1 MESAATLLSARARS
15 STSSV
20 IRDLLRLVDRP
31 DMLSLA
37 GGLPAAEFLPVER
50 LAAATERV
58 ISPRALQ
65 YGPTEGMLEL
75 RTVVADRL
83 GAAVDDI
90 VICTGSQQG
99 LDLVARALLDPGDVV
114 VVEHPSYLGSLQ
126 SYRANGAVLHP
137 VDGDD
142 EGLRVDR
149 LAADLAAGLR
159 PKLVSVVT
167 DFANPTGA
175 TLAHDRRV
183 ALVELAARY
192 GFVVLED
199 NPYGELRWA
208 GEHTTSIG
216 SIAAAA
222 GGSDRVVTLGSASK
236 VLSPGLRL
244 GWMRGPAWL
253 LDAVVKLKQ
262 SADLHTSSLD
272 QLLAADV
279 LGDPAFMA
287 DHLER
292 IRTSY
297 RGRSTALVD
306 AIEELVGDR
315 VEARRP
321 DGGMFLWARLRDGS
335 STSDLFDRALDAGVS
350 FVPGAAFAPDDAPSD
365 RMRMCFTTLSAG
377 DLHRAVGRLGDAL
390 GAVGPR

>member
-1 MESAATLLSARARS
+1 MDSATLLSSRARS

-50 LAAATERV
+50 IALAMDRV
-58 ISPRALQ
+58 LCPRALQ
-65 YGPTEGMLEL
+65 YGPTEGMVEL
-75 RTVVADRL
+75 RTAVAARL
-83 GAAVDDI
+83 GAEVDEV

-99 LDLVARALLDPGDVV
+99 LDLVARALLDPGDTV

-126 SYRANGAVLHP
+126 SYRANGALLHAVP
-137 VDGDD
+137 GDD
-142 EGLRVDR
+142 QGLRVDR
-149 LAADLAAGLR
+149 LADDLAMGLR

-183 ALVELAARY
+183 ELVELAERY

-208 GEHTTSIG
+208 GEQTPSIG
-216 SIAAAA
+216 AIAARR
-222 GGSDRVVTLGSASK
+222 GSGDRVVTLGSASK

-279 LGDPAFMA
+279 LGDVRFMA
-287 DHLER
+287 AHLER
-292 IRTSY
+292 IRLSY
-297 RGRSTALVD
+297 RDRSGALVD
-306 AIEELVGDR
+306 AIEQVVGDH

-321 DGGMFLWARLRDGS
+321 DGGMFVWARLSDGS
-335 STSDLFDRALDAGVS
+335 SSSDLFERALDAGVS
-350 FVPGAAFAPDDAPSD
+350 FVPGVAFAPDDAAGD
-365 RMRMCFTTLSAG
+365 RMRMCFTTLDG
-377 DLHRAVGRLGDAL
+377 PDLRRAVVRLGEAL
-390 GAVGPR
+390 AVQPAR